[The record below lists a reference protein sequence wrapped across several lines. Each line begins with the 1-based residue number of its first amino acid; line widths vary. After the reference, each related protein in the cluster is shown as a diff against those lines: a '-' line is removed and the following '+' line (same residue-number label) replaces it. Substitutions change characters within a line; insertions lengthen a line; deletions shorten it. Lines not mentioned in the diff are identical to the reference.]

1 MNKKIR
7 VILVDDHAV
16 VRAGYKILLKNINYI
31 NVIAEAD
38 NGEDAIALARE
49 HKPDVIVMDISL
61 PGINGIEAIRRI
73 VLANHAIKIL
83 VFTMHEEVVFVERAL
98 QAGAIGYMTKSTD
111 PEILSKAIKSV
122 SRGKKYI
129 DNDLK
134 EKMTYEYEHLREDN
148 SLLSDL
154 SAREFQI
161 FCLLAEGKNTNDISK
176 ILNISYK
183 TTANYSSQI
192 KNKLHASTIA
202 DIARIAIRHN
212 IIKA

>member
-31 NVIAEAD
+31 NVIAEAN

>member
-1 MNKKIR
+1 MKKIK

-16 VRAGYKILLKNINYI
+16 VRAGYKILLKNIDYI
-31 NVIAEAD
+31 DVIAEAD
-38 NGEDAIALARE
+38 TGEEAIELSTKLR
-49 HKPDVIVMDISL
+49 PNVVVMDISL

-73 VLANHAIKIL
+73 VSNDHDIKVL

-111 PEILSKAIKSV
+111 PKLLSKPIKHV
-122 SRGKKYI
+122 SQGKKYI
-129 DNDLK
+129 DDDLRQ
-134 EKMTYEYEHLREDN
+134 KMTYEYEQSREGD

-161 FCLLAEGKNTNDISK
+161 FCLLAEGKNTNEISK
-176 ILNISYK
+176 ELNISYK
-183 TTANYSSQI
+183 TVANYSSQI
-192 KNKLHASTIA
+192 KNKLQASTVA

>member
-1 MNKKIR
+1 MKKKIR

-16 VRAGYKILLKNINYI
+16 VRAGYKILLKNVDYI
-31 NVIAEAD
+31 DVIAEA
-38 NGEDAIALARE
+38 NTGEEAIILSRE
-49 HKPDVIVMDISL
+49 HRPDVIVMDISL
-61 PGINGIEAIRRI
+61 PGINGIESIRRI
-73 VLANHAIKIL
+73 VIANHDIKIL

-98 QAGAIGYMTKSTD
+98 QAGATGYMTKSTD
-111 PEILSKAIKSV
+111 PKMLSKAIKSV
-122 SRGKKYI
+122 SQGKKYI
-129 DNDLK
+129 DSDLK
-134 EKMTYEYEHLREDN
+134 EKMTYEYEHLREDD

-176 ILNISYK
+176 LLSISYK
-183 TTANYSSQI
+183 TAANYSSQI

-202 DIARIAIRHN
+202 DVARIAIRHN

>member
-1 MNKKIR
+1 MNKKIK

-16 VRAGYKILLKNINYI
+16 VRAGYKILLKNIDYI
-31 NVIAEAD
+31 NVIAEA
-38 NGEDAIALARE
+38 NTGEEAIILS
-49 HKPDVIVMDISL
+49 KKFQPDVVVMDISL

-73 VLANHAIKIL
+73 IFANHAIKIL

-111 PEILSKAIKSV
+111 PKLLSKAIKSI
-122 SRGKKYI
+122 SQGKKYI
-129 DNDLK
+129 DDDLK
-134 EKMTYEYEHLREDN
+134 KKMTYEHEHLREDN

-161 FCLLAEGKNTNDISK
+161 FCLLAEGNNTNDISRV
-176 ILNISYK
+176 LNISYK
-183 TTANYSSQI
+183 TVANYSYQI
-192 KNKLHASTIA
+192 KNKLHASTVA

>member
-1 MNKKIR
+1 MKNKIR

-16 VRAGYKILLKNINYI
+16 VRAGYKILLKNIDYI
-31 NVIAEAD
+31 DVIAEAD
-38 NGEDAIALARE
+38 TGEEAIILARK
-49 HKPDVIVMDISL
+49 HRPDVIVLDISL
-61 PGINGIEAIRRI
+61 PGISGIETIRRI
-73 VLANHAIKIL
+73 VFANDGIKVL

-98 QAGAIGYMTKSTD
+98 QAGAIGYMTKSSA
-111 PEILSKAIKSV
+111 PEMLSKAIKSV
-122 SRGKKYI
+122 SQGKKYI
-129 DNDLK
+129 DSDLK
-134 EKMTYEYEHLREDN
+134 KKMTYQYEHLREDD

-161 FCLLAEGKNTNDISK
+161 FCLLAEGKNSQDISK

-183 TTANYSSQI
+183 TAANYSSQI

>member
-1 MNKKIR
+1 MKKKIN

-16 VRAGYKILLKNINYI
+16 VRAGYKILLKNIDYI

-38 NGEDAIALARE
+38 TGEEAIILARK
-49 HKPDVIVMDISL
+49 HRPDVIVLDISL
-61 PGINGIEAIRRI
+61 PGISGIETIRRI
-73 VLANHAIKIL
+73 VFANDGIKVL
-83 VFTMHEEVVFVERAL
+83 VFTMHEEVVFIERAL
-98 QAGAIGYMTKSTD
+98 QAGAIGYITKSSA
-111 PEILSKAIKSV
+111 PEMLSKAIKSV
-122 SRGKKYI
+122 SQGKKYI
-129 DNDLK
+129 DSDLK
-134 EKMTYEYEHLREDN
+134 KKMTYQYEHLREDD

-161 FCLLAEGKNTNDISK
+161 FCLLAEGKNSQDISK

-183 TTANYSSQI
+183 TAANYSSQI

>member
-1 MNKKIR
+1 MKNKIR

-16 VRAGYKILLKNINYI
+16 VRAGYKILLKNIDYI
-31 NVIAEAD
+31 DVIAEA
-38 NGEDAIALARE
+38 NTGEEAIILSRK
-49 HKPDVIVMDISL
+49 HRPDVVVMDISL
-61 PGINGIEAIRRI
+61 PGINGIESIRHI
-73 VLANHAIKIL
+73 VSANSDIKIL

-111 PEILSKAIKSV
+111 PKMLTKAIKSV
-122 SRGKKYI
+122 SQGKKYI
-129 DNDLK
+129 DSDLNK
-134 EKMTYEYEHLREDN
+134 KMTYEYEHLREDD

-176 ILNISYK
+176 LLNISYK
-183 TTANYSSQI
+183 TAANYSSQI